1 MILSLLAGLI
11 IGFVMAMPPGPVAV
25 TALKLGLEKGARHG
39 YQIGLGT
46 GIVDTFYCMIAMFA
60 TSAALSLL
68 GDFTDKYPLITLLI
82 QLSVV
87 AGMMIYGYI
96 TLKSHKNPI
105 ELNDSSV
112 PKKVKF
118 FDNLAQRGSFFFGV
132 AVALANIANPTFL
145 PSLAYVSLNVQKLG
159 LIELTT
165 LGNVSYALGFGVGN
179 FLWIYFLIRILTHYR
194 SKLSDKFIVI
204 IKKFAGYTLI
214 GFGSILGF
222 RVLEITKW
230 SEVLRFVLAF

>member
-25 TALKLGLEKGARHG
+25 TALKLGLEKGAKHG
-39 YQIGLGT
+39 YQVGLGT
-46 GIVDTFYCMIAMFA
+46 GLIDFFYCMIAVFA
-60 TSAALSLL
+60 TSAALALL
-68 GDFTDKYPLITLLI
+68 GDFTDKYPLLTLII

-87 AGMMIYGYI
+87 AGMMIYGFI

-105 ELNDSSV
+105 EDQTNSL
-112 PKKVKF
+112 PKKGKV
-118 FDNLAQRGSFFFGV
+118 FDKLAHKGSFFFGL
-132 AVALANIANPTFL
+132 AVALANIANPTFM

-165 LGNVSYALGFGVGN
+165 LGNISYALGFGVGN

-194 SKLSDKFIVI
+194 SKFSDKFIVI

-214 GFGSILGF
+214 GFGSILGY

-230 SEVLRFVLAF
+230 SEVLRFVFAL

>member
-25 TALKLGLEKGARHG
+25 TALRLGLEKGSKQG
-39 YQIGLGT
+39 YQVGMGT
-46 GIVDTFYCMIAMFA
+46 GLVDFFYCLIAVFA
-60 TSAALSLL
+60 TSAALALL
-68 GDFTDKYPLITLLI
+68 GDFTNKYPLLTLFL

-87 AGMMIYGYI
+87 AAMMIYGYI
-96 TLKSHKNPI
+96 TLKSQRNPL
-105 ELNDSSV
+105 EEQNTSL

-118 FDNLAQRGSFFFGV
+118 FDKLAHRGSFFLGI
-132 AVALANIANPTFL
+132 AVALANIANPTFM

-159 LIELTT
+159 LIELST
-165 LGNVSYALGFGVGN
+165 LGNFSYAFGFGLGN
-179 FLWIYFLIRILTHYR
+179 FLWLYFLIKILTHYR
-194 SKLSDKFIVI
+194 SKFSDKFVVL

-222 RVLEITKW
+222 RVIEITKW
-230 SEVLRFVLAF
+230 SEVLRFVFAL

>member
-25 TALKLGLEKGARHG
+25 TALKLGLEKGAKHG
-39 YQIGLGT
+39 YQVGLGT
-46 GIVDTFYCMIAMFA
+46 GLIDFFYCMIAVFA
-60 TSAALSLL
+60 TSAALALL
-68 GDFTDKYPLITLLI
+68 GDFTDKYPLLTLII

-87 AGMMIYGYI
+87 AGMMIYGFI

-105 ELNDSSV
+105 VDQTNNL

-118 FDNLAQRGSFFFGV
+118 FDKLAHRGSFFFGL
-132 AVALANIANPTFL
+132 AVALANIANPTFM

-165 LGNVSYALGFGVGN
+165 IGNISYALGFGVGN

-214 GFGSILGF
+214 GFGSILGY

-230 SEVLRFVLAF
+230 SEVLRFVFAL